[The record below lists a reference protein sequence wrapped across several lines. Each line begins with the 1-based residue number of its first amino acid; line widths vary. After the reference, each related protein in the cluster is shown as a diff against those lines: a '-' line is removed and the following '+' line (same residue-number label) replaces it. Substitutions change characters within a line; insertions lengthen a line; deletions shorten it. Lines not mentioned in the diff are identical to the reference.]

1 MLFLMALV
9 VNPLLGLLNRDWV
22 LTPPELAQVYVM
34 WIVRL
39 RRRHQRPARLPAA
52 PHHLHGL
59 LHLPGERL
67 GRGGDPLHS
76 GLGGTL
82 PLPPGHPRFL
92 RRVRR
97 RHGAVGDVAAGPVDR
112 LGADGDVSLG
122 RHGLGRRHPAQAV
135 DRPRAARLPDDA
147 AADRHDPGRRR
158 RRRAPRSGQA
168 PVPQLDLLAR
178 FHRPLHHRR
187 QQRSDPLL
195 PPGPDPRGR
204 AVRLPVPRGRAGAPR
219 HQLHDARVR
228 LLHPPRRDPGDLLL
242 LLRLHGLPDHLDA
255 DGGRRGGPADESVD
269 ALADDLFLR
278 GVGRLPSRWWSSA
291 CGTGGGTS
299 WPSCAAPW
307 VCRRRWTPAKRTRSC
322 PTAPPSSSSSA
333 ASHSSASGSA
343 PRAPGLDRAPLP
355 GAGLPPLPGDHPR
368 RLRRGDPLVRL
379 SHHRLRRHRR
389 RPRDPRPGDRRGS
402 SPSGSPMPGRRT

>member
-34 WIVRL
+34 WIVGSGV
-39 RRRHQRPARLPAA
+39 ATNGLPDYLL
-52 PHHLHGL
+52 PHITSMAYYIS
-59 LHLPGERL
+59 PENAWAEAVI
-67 GRGGDPLHS
+67 PFIPE
-76 GLGGTL
+76 LGGPL
-82 PLPPGHPRFL
+82 PLLPGHPRFL

-97 RHGAVGDVAAGPVDR
+97 RHGAVGDVAAGPADR

-158 RRRAPRSGQA
+158 PRRAPRSGQA

-178 FHRPLHHRR
+178 LHPPLHHRP
-187 QQRSDPLL
+187 QQRSGPLL
-195 PPGPDPRGR
+195 PPGPDPRDR
-204 AVRLPVPRGRAGAPR
+204 AVLLPLPRGGPGAHG

-255 DGGRRGGPADESVD
+255 DGGRRRGPPDESVD
-269 ALADDLFLR
+269 ALAHDLFLR
-278 GVGRLPSRWWSSA
+278 GVGRLHRLGGRRPVERA
-291 CGTGGGTS
+291 EAHRGRRAPRPGPVVGGGRQ
-299 WPSCAAPW
+299 
-307 VCRRRWTPAKRTRSC
+307 RRGRDHVLPHRR
-322 PTAPPSSSSSA
+322 PPLRRQLLIHLLLA
-333 ASHSSASGSA
+333 LA
-343 PRAPGLDRAPLP
+343 PRGPGLDRAPLP
-355 GAGLPPLPGDHPR
+355 GAGLPPLHRDHPR

-389 RPRDPRPGDRRGS
+389 RPRDPRPGTDRGS